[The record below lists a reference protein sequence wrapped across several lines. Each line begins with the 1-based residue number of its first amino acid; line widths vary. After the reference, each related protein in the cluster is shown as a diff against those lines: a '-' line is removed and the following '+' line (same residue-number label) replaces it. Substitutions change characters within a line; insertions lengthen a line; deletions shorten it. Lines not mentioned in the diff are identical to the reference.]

1 MPRILVAAMLALCLA
16 GQARA
21 DAQTDC
27 VQKGDP
33 DLSIKGC
40 SEAIESGDWSGSNLV
55 WAYVNRG
62 DSYHQLG
69 QYDRAIADYDEALL
83 LKPGD
88 ADALFNRARAYYQLG
103 QYGRALQDY
112 DQSLVQ
118 DPGKPDALSERGLTL
133 RALGRPREAIGDFDE
148 ALEIDPTYYKA
159 YSWRGDARYDLGQPD
174 LAFED
179 WAKAIRLEGGKG
191 VERWQRWLKD
201 KGLYQGGVTGLF
213 DAATE
218 AALRACARSA
228 DCLR

>member
-1 MPRILVAAMLALCLA
+1 MAALLAIGVT
-16 GQARA
+16 GQAHADARA
-21 DAQTDC
+21 DCLQA
-27 VQKGDP
+27 GNAE
-33 DLSIKGC
+33 LSVKGC
-40 SEAIESGDWSGSNLV
+40 SEVIASGKWSGPNLV

-62 DSYHQLG
+62 DGYHQLR

-118 DPGKPDALSERGLTL
+118 APGKPDALSERGLTL
-133 RALGRPREAIGDFDE
+133 RALGRSREAIGDFDE

-218 AALRACARSA
+218 MALRACARTA